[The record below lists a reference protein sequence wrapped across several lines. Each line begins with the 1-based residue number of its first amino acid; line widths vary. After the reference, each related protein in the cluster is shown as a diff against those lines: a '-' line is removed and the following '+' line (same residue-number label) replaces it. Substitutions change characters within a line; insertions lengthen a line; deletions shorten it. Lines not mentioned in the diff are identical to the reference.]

1 MEADRD
7 HYRFIG
13 ECMQKIGE
21 TNSLLIKGDVFR
33 FIKKCHQQFDLVFA
47 DPPYALEN
55 LAELPQLVLD
65 SNLLKEGGIFVLEH
79 GKNNDFS
86 SNKRFLEHR
95 QYGSVNFS
103 LFR

>member
-1 MEADRD
+1 
-7 HYRFIG
+7 
-13 ECMQKIGE
+13 MQKIGE

-86 SNKRFLEHR
+86 SNKQFLEHR